1 MFDQLKD
8 AVVFSK
14 IDLRFGYYQMRVKEE
29 DVPKNAFRTRYGHFQ
44 FLVMS
49 FGLTN
54 APAICM
60 HLINRVFK
68 PYLDKFVVLY
78 AKFSKCEFWLNE
90 VSFLGHVI
98 LVEGIKVDLKK
109 IQTIL
114 DWRTPRN
121 VSEVKSFLGLA
132 GYYQRFVEGFSS
144 IATGLTKQIR
154 KDVPFVWSETQ
165 QRSFDQLKKAL
176 THVPVLTQPESGNEF
191 TVYSGASHLGLG
203 CVLMQDWKVVAYASR
218 QLKPHEL
225 NYLTHNLELAAIVFT
240 LKIWRHYLY
249 GEKCYLVKRYSNP

>member
-54 APAICM
+54 APAI
-60 HLINRVFK
+60 F
-68 PYLDKFVVLY
+68 
-78 AKFSKCEFWLNE
+78 
-90 VSFLGHVI
+90 
-98 LVEGIKVDLKK
+98 EGIKVDLKK